1 MRVPL
6 QARLVFNYAMGTF
19 RFKAFI
25 SYSHRDKDW
34 SAWIQRALE
43 AYRIPRRLVGSEGE
57 FGPVPRRLM
66 PVFLDRDELSSGS
79 DLSAKV
85 RECLDASE
93 SLVVVCS
100 PAAAQSTWVNEE
112 IRYFRS
118 CDRADRIF
126 ALIVDGDPQSSS
138 PDEQCFPSALTT
150 DPDGT
155 TREPL
160 AADARKWADGKL
172 LAKLKIISGILGI
185 RLDELRRRDMQ
196 RRHRLWMM
204 SAGAAMAVAVVMTVL
219 AVIAITARNAAEN
232 RREHAE
238 ELVGYMV
245 GDLRTKLDEVGRL
258 DILEGMGSQVSDYL
272 GTLDAE
278 ELTDESLAQQAQ
290 VWQQLGEVSKDQGD
304 LTKAL
309 KSFSTSRDILA
320 ELHRRNPE
328 SAEILFQL
336 GNAEFWVGYVHIDAG
351 EFDKAEQSLTLY
363 LVYAKRLFGMEP
375 DNPKWL
381 METSYAHSNLAALI
395 VERGGTDTEGA
406 LANIKTAVEIN
417 QQVLEMEPDN
427 PVYQA
432 ELGTAL
438 AWLADTQL
446 MVCDLGGALI
456 SRQESVAVAQRQ
468 LEGDPGNATLKN
480 NYASALTGVAN
491 VASQVGLTEMAV
503 ENFGKAKEIFGQMS
517 IFEPSNLDSRF
528 SYLMREAWRADLLAG
543 SGHMEEAL
551 AQMAAIREPLLEVL
565 ETESYGNLRR
575 NTEWLQF
582 LISWSDMKWRSGMQD
597 DARALMSEAV
607 AHLER
612 LIAGDNEQA
621 SFLPELLNTRY
632 LYWQQ
637 RGEDLFDE
645 PAFSGIEVRFD
656 SKDRS
661 CLAQA
666 DLIRQAILLD
676 NLDTARELTTGLL
689 AKGYYE
695 PGFIRTCR
703 KYDLCE

>member
-1 MRVPL
+1 
-6 QARLVFNYAMGTF
+6 MGTF

-25 SYSHRDKDW
+25 SYSHRDRDW

-43 AYRIPRRLVGSEGE
+43 AYRVPRRLVGSEGE
-57 FGPVPRRLM
+57 FGPVPRRLT
-66 PVFLDRDELSSGS
+66 PVFLDREELSSGS
-79 DLSAKV
+79 DLSAQV

-93 SLVVVCS
+93 SLIVVCS
-100 PAAAQSTWVNEE
+100 PAAAQSVWVNEE
-112 IRYFRS
+112 IRYFKSSGRE
-118 CDRADRIF
+118 DRIF
-126 ALIVDGDPQSSS
+126 ALIVDGDPQSQN
-138 PDEQCFPSALTT
+138 PDERCFPSALTT
-150 DPDGT
+150 DTKGNIL
-155 TREPL
+155 EPL

-185 RLDELRRRDMQ
+185 RLDDLRRRDMQ
-196 RRHRLWMM
+196 RRNRLWMT
-204 SAGAAMAVAVVMTVL
+204 SAGAAMAVALVMVVLTVM
-219 AVIAITARNAAEN
+219 AITARNAAEN

-272 GTLDAE
+272 DTLDPE
-278 ELTDESLAQQAQ
+278 ELTDESLTQQAQ

-304 LTKAL
+304 LPKAL

-328 SAEILFQL
+328 STEFLFQL
-336 GNAEFWVGYVHIDAG
+336 GNAEFWVGYVHLDAG
-351 EFDKAEQSLTLY
+351 EFDKAEHSLNLY
-363 LVYAKRLFGMEP
+363 LEHARQLVAMEP
-375 DNPKWL
+375 GNPKWL
-381 METSYAHSNLAALI
+381 MEESYAYSNLAALN
-395 VERGGTDTEGA
+395 VERGGADPEGA
-406 LANIKTAVEIN
+406 LANIRTAVEIN
-417 QQVLEMEPDN
+417 QQVLQMEPDN

-456 SRQESVAVAQRQ
+456 SRQESVAVAQKQ
-468 LEGDPGNATLKN
+468 VEANPGNATLKTD
-480 NYASALTGVAN
+480 YAGALTGLAN

-517 IFEPSNLDSRF
+517 IIEPSNLGSRF
-528 SYLMREAWRADLLAG
+528 SYLMREAWKANLLAG

-551 AQMAAIREPLLEVL
+551 AQMAAIRDPLLQVL

-582 LISWSDMKWRSGMQD
+582 LNSWSEMKWRSGMED
-597 DARALMSEAV
+597 DARALLSEAV
-607 AHLER
+607 SHLKR
-612 LIAGDNEQA
+612 LIAGGNEPA
-621 SFLPELLNTRY
+621 SYMPELLNTRY

-656 SKDRS
+656 SEDRS
-661 CLAQA
+661 CMAQA
-666 DLIRQAILLD
+666 DLIKQAILLGK
-676 NLDTARELTTGLL
+676 LDKARDLTTGLL

-703 KYDLCE
+703 HYDLCQ

>member
-1 MRVPL
+1 M
-6 QARLVFNYAMGTF
+6 QARLVFNCGMGTF
-19 RFKAFI
+19 RFKAFV
-25 SYSHRDKDW
+25 SYSHRDRDW
-34 SAWIQRALE
+34 SSWIQQALE
-43 AYRIPRRLVGSEGE
+43 AYRVPRRLVGSDGE
-57 FGPVPRRLM
+57 FGPVPRRLT
-66 PVFLDRDELSSGS
+66 PVFLDREELSSGA

-93 SLVVVCS
+93 SLIVVCS
-100 PAAAQSTWVNEE
+100 PASAQSTWVNEE
-112 IRYFRS
+112 IRYFKS
-118 CDRADRIF
+118 CGRADRIF

-138 PDEQCFPSALTT
+138 PDERCFPSALTT
-150 DPDGT
+150 DPDGA

-196 RRHRLWMM
+196 RRHRLWMA
-204 SAGAAMAVAVVMTVL
+204 SAGGAVAVALVMTVL
-219 AVIAITARNAAEN
+219 AVMAITARNAAEN

-272 GTLDAE
+272 GTLNPE

-304 LTKAL
+304 LAKAL
-309 KSFSTSRDILA
+309 ESFGTSRDILA
-320 ELHRRNPE
+320 ELYRRNPGN
-328 SAEILFQL
+328 AEFLFDL
-336 GNAEFWVGYVHIDAG
+336 GNAEFWVGYVHLSAG
-351 EFDKAEQSLTLY
+351 DFDKAEQSFTLY
-363 LVYAKRLFGMEP
+363 LKYAERLAGMEP
-375 DNPKWL
+375 GNPKWL
-381 METSYAHSNLAALI
+381 MEKSYAYSNLAALI
-395 VERGGTDTEGA
+395 VERGGADTEGA

-417 QQVLEMEPDN
+417 QQVLQMEPDN
-427 PVYQA
+427 PVFQA

-456 SRQESVAVAQRQ
+456 SRQESVAVAQSQ
-468 LEGDPGNATLKN
+468 LEGDPGNATLKK
-480 NYASALTGVAN
+480 NYAGALTGVAN
-491 VASQVGLTEMAV
+491 VASQVGLTELAV
-503 ENFGKAKEIFGQMS
+503 EGLGKAKEIFGQMS
-517 IFEPSNLDSRF
+517 IFEPSNLNNRF
-528 SYLMREAWRADLLAG
+528 SYLMREAWRSDLLAG

-551 AQMAAIREPLLEVL
+551 AQMAAIRDPLLEVL

-582 LISWSDMKWRSGMQD
+582 LIIWSDMKWRSGMQD
-597 DARALMSEAV
+597 DARALTSEAV

-612 LIAGDNEQA
+612 LIAGDNEPA
-621 SFLPELLNTRY
+621 SYLPELLNTRY

-637 RGEDLFDE
+637 RGEDLFDQ
-645 PAFSGIEVRFD
+645 PAFAGIEDRFD
-656 SKDRS
+656 SEDRS

-666 DLIRQAILLD
+666 DLIRQAILLGD
-676 NLDTARELTTGLL
+676 RVMARDLTTGLL
-689 AKGYYE
+689 EKGYYE

-703 KYDLCE
+703 QYDLCE